1 MYGFND
7 RQLELKKRVR
17 EFTEQEVL
25 PIAQELDRS
34 AIFPSRL
41 VARCGELG
49 FVGTELMRDGKYSA
63 SEICVV
69 LEELARGSASLALA
83 LIPHYLACEIMQTAA
98 SPEMKRRELEP
109 ALKLERLFAYA
120 ISEASGGSDVLGI
133 DTTAIA
139 LGGEWILNGSKSWIT
154 SLGAADAYLVAART
168 SLSGRS
174 RNISLFCV
182 DASSS
187 GLVIGESESMI
198 GLNGSPIGTL
208 RFENCR
214 IPLSS
219 IVGAE
224 NDGYRLLKPSLQL
237 GRLAI
242 AAVAVGISSKALELA
257 TGYSTVTGKY
267 GRSLSSYQGIS
278 FMLAEM
284 YAKLAASQSMVY
296 CTAERYDS
304 GDRRT
309 AAEVAAAKLMSTE
322 FACEICRCARQ
333 IHGANGLSRTAEVDR
348 CFRDAQMLTIA
359 EGTSEICKII
369 ISNAVIADG
378 GDMS

>member
-17 EFTEQEVL
+17 EFTEQEVI

-49 FVGTELMRDGKYSA
+49 FVGAELMRDGKYSA

-83 LIPHYLACEIMQTAA
+83 LIPHYLACEIMETAA

-139 LGGEWILNGSKSWIT
+139 LDGEWILNGSKSWIT

-182 DASSS
+182 DASAS

-214 IPLSS
+214 IPLSC

-224 NDGYRLLKPSLQL
+224 NDGYRFLKPSLQL

-242 AAVAVGISSKALELA
+242 AAVAAGISSRALELA

-322 FACEICRCARQ
+322 FACEICRSARQ
-333 IHGANGLSRTAEVDR
+333 IHGANGLSRAAEVDR

-378 GDMS
+378 GDMT